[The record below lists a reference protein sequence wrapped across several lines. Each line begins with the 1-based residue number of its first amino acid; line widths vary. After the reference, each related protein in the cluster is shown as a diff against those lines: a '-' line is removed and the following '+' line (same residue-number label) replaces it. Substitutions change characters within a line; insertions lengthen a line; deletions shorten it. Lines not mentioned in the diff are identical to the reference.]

1 MFMSTLKTYRVGLV
15 GCGGMGR
22 HHLRVLRDL
31 ASFEI
36 AAICDVSAEA
46 LHRAGDEYGIAAR
59 YAEFEKMY
67 DEVPLDIVTVATQT
81 RHHHAPTVAALRRGI
96 SVMCEKPMAIDLLEA
111 DEMVAAAQ
119 ASGAK
124 LAIHHQ
130 NHVNVG
136 IRKAQEMVQAGVIG
150 EPVLIRGR
158 NKAGRKSGNEFMEM
172 GTHVTDM
179 MMCFG
184 GEPQWGAGTVCYQ
197 GRLAA
202 PQDVMEA
209 KQMSPRDRDS
219 GLVMGTRAV
228 AHYGFAHGVLGEIHF
243 FDFAKAMRT
252 NYGVDVV
259 GTEGQLAVRAA
270 GGAKQNLWHLPRPM
284 EGTPAQASDWQLV
297 DLGGAEE
304 EPMATMY
311 RELARAIETNT
322 EPPSSGVEGRW
333 AFEMIMAIY
342 QSHKEGGRRVELP
355 LPDRRHPLAEWR
367 ESSNGY

>member
-1 MFMSTLKTYRVGLV
+1 MSTSKTYRIGLV

-31 ASFEI
+31 LGFEI
-36 AAICDVSAEA
+36 AAICDVYPEA
-46 LHRAGDEYGIAAR
+46 LNRARDEYGVDAR
-59 YAEFEKMY
+59 YDDFGNMY
-67 DEVPLDIVTVATQT
+67 DEAQLDVVTVATQT
-81 RHHHAPTVAALRRGI
+81 RHHHAPTVAALKRGI
-96 SVMCEKPMAIDLLEA
+96 SVMCEKPIAIDLAEA

-124 LAIHHQ
+124 FAIHQQ
-130 NHVNVG
+130 NHVNPG
-136 IRKAQEMVQAGVIG
+136 IRKAQEMVKAGVIG
-150 EPVLIRGR
+150 EPALIRGR

-179 MMCFG
+179 MMYFG
-184 GEPQWGAGTVCYQ
+184 GVPQWCVGTVCYE

-219 GLVMGTRAV
+219 GLVMGARAV
-228 AHYGFAHGVLGEIHF
+228 AHYGFTNGVLGEIHF
-243 FDFAKAMRT
+243 FDFAKTMNT
-252 NYGVDVV
+252 NYGVDVI
-259 GTEGQLAVRAA
+259 GTEGQLAVRAT
-270 GGAKQNLWHLPRPM
+270 GSIKQNLWHLPRPM

-297 DLGGAEE
+297 DLGDVEE
-304 EPMATMY
+304 EPIATMY
-311 RELARAIETNT
+311 RELAHAIETNT

-355 LPDRRHPLAEWR
+355 LSDRRHPLAEWR
-367 ESSNGY
+367 ESSNG